1 MDLERWRWPVRLGVW
16 VLAFWGVSVTFLPA
30 LAQNPPPAPPSA
42 ETIERARQKLREAL
56 NPATPPAAPAPA
68 PALTAESAPPPSS
81 DQAVQRALQNL
92 SALLTN
98 RSGAPP
104 AVSPA
109 PPPSVVAGQPVP
121 DEMRTLDD
129 RQKLGVGDRVTFRVK
144 EDRDEPRPLVVTD
157 SGELEVPYVGR
168 VKALGK
174 TCFNLAMEVK
184 GLLEREYYKRATVV
198 IAIDVLNRSRG
209 KVYVMGAVRAP
220 GTVEI
225 ASDEVFTVSKAILK
239 VGGFADFAD
248 KRRVKLVRRGTDGR
262 ETPPVLVNVEEIW
275 EKGRSE
281 KDVALQPDDMIF
293 VDQKI
298 INF

>member
-1 MDLERWRWPVRLGVW
+1 MHLPYRRWPACFGVL
-16 VLAFWGVSVTFLPA
+16 VLAFWVGSTLLPA
-30 LAQNPPPAPPSA
+30 FAQNPPPAPPDA
-42 ETIERARQKLREAL
+42 ETIERARQKLRETL
-56 NPATPPAAPAPA
+56 TPPAPSTP
-68 PALTAESAPPPSS
+68 SAPSS
-81 DQAVQRALQNL
+81 PVVSAAPNDEAVQRALQNL
-92 SALLTN
+92 SVLLTN
-98 RSGAPP
+98 RPGTAP
-104 AVSPA
+104 AASPA
-109 PPPSVVAGQPVP
+109 PLPAAVSGQPVP

-129 RQKLGVGDRVTFRVK
+129 RQKLGVGDRITFRVK
-144 EDRDEPRPLVVTD
+144 EDRDEPRPLIVTD

-174 TCFNLAMEVK
+174 TCFNLALEVK
-184 GLLEREYYKRATVV
+184 ALLEREYYKRATVV
-198 IAIDVLNRSRG
+198 IAIDILNRSRG

-225 ASDEVFTVSKAILK
+225 ASDETFTVGKAILK

-248 KRRVKLVRRGTDGR
+248 KRRVKLVRRGADGR

-275 EKGRSE
+275 EKGRSD

-293 VDQKI
+293 VDQKV